1 MIIDPKLKKYL
12 DVAEVI
18 IKAMKSV
25 AEEPKKPKRPK
36 KEKK

>member
-1 MIIDPKLKKYL
+1 MIIDPKFKKYL

-18 IKAMKSV
+18 IKLV